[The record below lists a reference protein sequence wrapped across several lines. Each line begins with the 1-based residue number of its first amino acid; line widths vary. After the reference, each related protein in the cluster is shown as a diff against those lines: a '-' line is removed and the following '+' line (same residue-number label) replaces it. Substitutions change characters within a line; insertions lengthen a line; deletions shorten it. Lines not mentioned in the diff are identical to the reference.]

1 MASGTQSYSNTSGS
15 LIDPARRVWEDRDKH
30 KKKIE
35 GFKRRLNTI
44 YDMYSQDVMG
54 AASQT
59 PMLSAGSDF
68 LLEPGAKSLPPA
80 QDLLE
85 GSSDGSASN
94 AIVDVLGTISDDIA
108 AQNQLVA
115 FQTKALTDLLS
126 TTKKLAAD
134 DKRLRKERRLEA
146 GEDLSGT
153 QGVVKKLAAGGG
165 GGGGGGGIFGAIDAI
180 TDTIQLVRMFRKGK
194 WLSKLTNLG
203 KGFNFKNPFKGWNK
217 ASKVN
222 NVVPNSRILEASNL
236 TSFKKS
242 GEVTSLG
249 KNSKILDSI
258 NIGAEVVPDVAKTSN
273 KIVKTGN
280 LTNRIANNT
289 VDASRSL
296 SNVNDLSKVVDI
308 KNLNKVEKVVDPVS
322 AITKVDNLIPPG
334 SSKVLKGLN
343 KSPLKFA
350 IPGVSG
356 VSGIANIASGNYAEG
371 ALDLAD
377 AGTDVAIATGAMS
390 TTTGAGAVMGPA
402 IAVTGA
408 GLVSGWLGELTR
420 GTDDWVRGDGK
431 NAVRNA
437 LGDITAF
444 GSAALETIGTPF
456 TGLFS
461 GIDSLIKHGN
471 FSESNKKMAKV
482 DSNIREGFRK
492 FFNAIDFMDV
502 VSDDVG
508 GFGTLSWYGKE
519 NVDEANKQL
528 LEDKG
533 ITDENEN
540 VETNKETKEKLI
552 TSSANMIE
560 KTTDIEKSI
569 IKTVLD
575 GGTSGDE
582 DLDQR
587 IFNHYKILEL
597 KSKIAAAE
605 PGSSKELDAMMEELM
620 GLESGEINA
629 ERPVFTSG
637 DDVSSVTNGDQNNI
651 TTANN
656 TTGDINNI
664 SKSDNTVNKLLTE
677 KVIETGEVEKPII
690 VNVANNNTGTSSQGN
705 ESSGEHVTQLNDS
718 NTDAFKNLNLQS
730 VIAA

>member
-1 MASGTQSYSNTSGS
+1 MASGTQSYTTTSGS

-44 YDMYSQDVMG
+44 YDMYSQDVLG

-134 DKRLRKERRLEA
+134 EKRLRKERRLEA

-153 QGVVKKLAAGGG
+153 QGVVKKLAGGRGGG
-165 GGGGGGGIFGAIDAI
+165 GGGFDLFGAIDGI

-194 WLSKLTNLG
+194 WLSKLNKG
-203 KGFNFKNPFKGWNK
+203 MKGFNFKNPFKGWNK

-236 TSFKKS
+236 TSFKPS
-242 GEVTSLG
+242 GATTSLG
-249 KNSKILDSI
+249 KNAKILDAI
-258 NIGAEVVPDVAKTSN
+258 EVGSEVIPPSSVTN
-273 KIVKTGN
+273 NLVKTATN
-280 LTNRIANNT
+280 TNRIVNNT
-289 VDASRSL
+289 SDASRSL
-296 SNVNDLSKVVDI
+296 SNVNDLSKVIDV
-308 KNLNKVEKVVDPVS
+308 KNLNKVDKVVDPVS
-322 AITKVDNLIPPG
+322 AITKVDNIIPPG
-334 SSKVLKGLN
+334 TSKALKGLN
-343 KSPLKFA
+343 KTPLKYA
-350 IPGVSG
+350 IPGMSG
-356 VSGIANIASGNYAEG
+356 VSGIANIATGNYAEG

-377 AGTDVAIATGAMS
+377 AGTDVAIETGAMS
-390 TTTGAGAVMGPA
+390 TTTGAGALMGPA

-456 TGLFS
+456 TGLFA

-492 FFNAIDFMDV
+492 FFNAVDFMDV

-508 GFGTLSWYGKE
+508 GWGTLSWYGKE
-519 NVDEANKQL
+519 NVDEANEQL
-528 LEDKG
+528 LKDKG
-533 ITDENEN
+533 ITTENEN

-587 IFNHYKILEL
+587 IFNHYRILEL
-597 KSKIAAAE
+597 KSKIASAE
-605 PGSSKELDAMMEELM
+605 PGSSKELDAMMEELT

-664 SKSDNTVNKLLTE
+664 SKSTNTVNKVLNEKVTE
-677 KVIETGEVEKPII
+677 KPPEKPII
-690 VNVANNNTGTSSQGN
+690 VNVAYNDTGSGNSQSN
-705 ESSGEHVTQLNDS
+705 ETSGEHVTKLNDS

>member
-1 MASGTQSYSNTSGS
+1 MASGTQSYTTTSGS

-44 YDMYSQDVMG
+44 YDMYSQDVLG
-54 AASQT
+54 ASSQT
-59 PMLSAGSDF
+59 PMLSSGSDF

-134 DKRLRKERRLEA
+134 EKRLRKERRLEA

-153 QGVVKKLAAGGG
+153 QGVVKKLAGGRGGG
-165 GGGGGGGIFGAIDAI
+165 GGGFDLFGAIDGI

-194 WLSKLTNLG
+194 WLSKLKG
-203 KGFNFKNPFKGWNK
+203 MKGFNFKNPFKGWNK

-236 TSFKKS
+236 TSFKPS
-242 GEVTSLG
+242 GATTSLG
-249 KNSKILDSI
+249 KNAKILDAI
-258 NIGAEVVPDVAKTSN
+258 EVGSEVIPPSSVTN
-273 KIVKTGN
+273 NLVKTATN
-280 LTNRIANNT
+280 TNRIVNNT
-289 VDASRSL
+289 SDASRSL
-296 SNVNDLSKVVDI
+296 SNVNDLSKVIDV
-308 KNLNKVEKVVDPVS
+308 KNLNKVDKVVDPVS
-322 AITKVDNLIPPG
+322 AITKVDNIIPPG
-334 SSKVLKGLN
+334 TSKALKGLN
-343 KSPLKFA
+343 KTPLKYA
-350 IPGVSG
+350 IPGLSGVSG
-356 VSGIANIASGNYAEG
+356 VSNMLSGNYAEG

-456 TGLFS
+456 TGLFA

-492 FFNAIDFMDV
+492 FFNAVDFMDV

-508 GFGTLSWYGKE
+508 GWGTLSWYGKE
-519 NVDEANKQL
+519 NVDEANEQL
-528 LEDKG
+528 LKDKG
-533 ITDENEN
+533 ITTENEN

-587 IFNHYKILEL
+587 IFNHYRILEL
-597 KSKIAAAE
+597 KSKIASAE
-605 PGSSKELDAMMEELM
+605 PGSSKELDAMMEELT

-664 SKSDNTVNKLLTE
+664 SKSTNTVNKVLNEKVTE
-677 KVIETGEVEKPII
+677 KPPEKPII
-690 VNVANNNTGTSSQGN
+690 VNVANNDTGSGNSQSN
-705 ESSGEHVTQLNDS
+705 ETSGEHVTKLNDS

>member
-1 MASGTQSYSNTSGS
+1 MASGTQSYTTTSGS

-44 YDMYSQDVMG
+44 YDMYSQDVLG

-134 DKRLRKERRLEA
+134 EKRLRKERRLEA

-153 QGVVKKLAAGGG
+153 QGVVKKLAGGRGGG
-165 GGGGGGGIFGAIDAI
+165 GGGFDLFGAIDGI

-194 WLSKLTNLG
+194 WLSKLNKG
-203 KGFNFKNPFKGWNK
+203 MKGFNFKNPFKGWNK

-236 TSFKKS
+236 TSFKPS
-242 GEVTSLG
+242 GATTSLG
-249 KNSKILDSI
+249 KNAKILDAI
-258 NIGAEVVPDVAKTSN
+258 EVGSEVIPPSSVTN
-273 KIVKTGN
+273 NLVKTATN
-280 LTNRIANNT
+280 TNRIVNNT
-289 VDASRSL
+289 SDASRSL
-296 SNVNDLSKVVDI
+296 SNVNDLSKVIDV
-308 KNLNKVEKVVDPVS
+308 KNLNKVDKVVDPVS
-322 AITKVDNLIPPG
+322 AITKVDNIIPPG
-334 SSKVLKGLN
+334 TSKALKGLN
-343 KSPLKFA
+343 KTPLKYA
-350 IPGVSG
+350 IPGMSG
-356 VSGIANIASGNYAEG
+356 VSGIANIATGNYAEG

-431 NAVRNA
+431 NSVRNA

-456 TGLFS
+456 TGLFA

-492 FFNAIDFMDV
+492 FFNAVDFMDV

-508 GFGTLSWYGKE
+508 GWGTLSWYGKE
-519 NVDEANKQL
+519 NVDEANEQL
-528 LEDKG
+528 LKDKG
-533 ITDENEN
+533 ITTENEN

-587 IFNHYKILEL
+587 IFNHYRILEL
-597 KSKIAAAE
+597 KSKIASAE
-605 PGSSKELDAMMEELM
+605 PGSSKELDAMMEELT

-664 SKSDNTVNKLLTE
+664 SKSTNTVNKVLNEKVTE
-677 KVIETGEVEKPII
+677 KPPEKPII
-690 VNVANNNTGTSSQGN
+690 VNVANNDTGSGNSQSN
-705 ESSGEHVTQLNDS
+705 ETSGEHVTKLNDS

>member
-1 MASGTQSYSNTSGS
+1 MASGTQSYTTTSGS

-44 YDMYSQDVMG
+44 YDMYSQEVLG

-80 QDLLE
+80 QDLIE

-134 DKRLRKERRLEA
+134 EKRLRKERRLEA

-153 QGVVKKLAAGGG
+153 QGVIKKLAGGKSGGG
-165 GGGGGGGIFGAIDAI
+165 GGGFDLFGAIDGI

-194 WLSKLTNLG
+194 WLSKLNKG
-203 KGFNFKNPFKGWNK
+203 MKGFNFKNPFKNWGK
-217 ASKVN
+217 ASKAS
-222 NVVPNSRILEASNL
+222 NVKSTSNLLEASNL

-249 KNSKILDSI
+249 KNAKIFDAI
-258 NIGAEVVPDVAKTSN
+258 ETTAEVIPPGSTVNNLVKTATNTN
-273 KIVKTGN
+273 KIV
-280 LTNRIANNT
+280 NNT
-289 VDASRSL
+289 SDASRSL
-296 SNVNDLSKVVDI
+296 SNVNDLSKVIDV
-308 KNLNKVEKVVDPVS
+308 KNLNKVDKVVEPVS
-322 AITKVDNLIPPG
+322 AITKVDNIIPPG
-334 SSKVLKGLN
+334 ASKAIKGLN
-343 KSPLKFA
+343 KTPLKYA

-390 TTTGAGAVMGPA
+390 TTSGAGAVMGPA

-420 GTDDWVRGDGK
+420 GTDEWVRGDGK

-492 FFNAIDFMDV
+492 FFNAVDFMDV

-508 GFGTLSWYGKE
+508 GWGTLSWYGKE
-519 NVDEANKQL
+519 NVDEANEQL
-528 LEDKG
+528 LKDKG
-533 ITDENEN
+533 ITTENEN
-540 VETNKETKEKLI
+540 VETNNETKEKLI

-582 DLDQR
+582 ELDQR
-587 IFNHYKILEL
+587 IFNHYRILEL
-597 KSKIAAAE
+597 KSKIASAE
-605 PGSSKELDAMMEELM
+605 PGSSKELDAMMEELA

-629 ERPVFTSG
+629 ERPIFTSG
-637 DDVSSVTNGDQNNI
+637 DDVSSVTNGDETNI

-664 SKSDNTVNKLLTE
+664 SKSDNTVNKVLNQKVTE
-677 KVIETGEVEKPII
+677 TPQEKPII
-690 VNVANNNTGTSSQGN
+690 VNVANNNTGGNSQGN
-705 ESSGEHVTQLNDS
+705 ETSGEHVTKLNDS

-730 VIAA
+730 VVAA

>member
-1 MASGTQSYSNTSGS
+1 MASGTQSYTTTSGS

-44 YDMYSQDVMG
+44 YDMYSQDVLG
-54 AASQT
+54 ASSQK
-59 PMLSAGSDF
+59 PMLSAVSDF

-134 DKRLRKERRLEA
+134 EKRLRKERRLEA

-153 QGVVKKLAAGGG
+153 QGVVKKLAGGRGGG
-165 GGGGGGGIFGAIDAI
+165 GGGFDLFGAIDGI

-194 WLSKLTNLG
+194 WLSKLNKG
-203 KGFNFKNPFKGWNK
+203 MKGFNFKNPFKGWNK

-236 TSFKKS
+236 TSFKPS
-242 GEVTSLG
+242 GATTSLG
-249 KNSKILDSI
+249 KNAKILDAI
-258 NIGAEVVPDVAKTSN
+258 EVGSEVIPPSSVTN
-273 KIVKTGN
+273 NLVKTATN
-280 LTNRIANNT
+280 TNRIVNNT
-289 VDASRSL
+289 SDASRSL
-296 SNVNDLSKVVDI
+296 SNVNDLSKVIDV
-308 KNLNKVEKVVDPVS
+308 KNLNKVDKVVDPVS
-322 AITKVDNLIPPG
+322 AITKVDNIIPPG
-334 SSKVLKGLN
+334 TSKALKGLN
-343 KSPLKFA
+343 KTPLKYA
-350 IPGVSG
+350 IPGMSG

-456 TGLFS
+456 TGLFA

-492 FFNAIDFMDV
+492 FFNAVDFMDV

-508 GFGTLSWYGKE
+508 GWGTLSWYGKE
-519 NVDEANKQL
+519 NVDEANEQL
-528 LEDKG
+528 LKDKG
-533 ITDENEN
+533 ITTENEN

-587 IFNHYKILEL
+587 IFNHYRILEL
-597 KSKIAAAE
+597 KSKIASAE
-605 PGSSKELDAMMEELM
+605 PGSSKELDAMMEELT

-664 SKSDNTVNKLLTE
+664 SKSTNTVNKVLNEKVTE
-677 KVIETGEVEKPII
+677 KPPEKPII
-690 VNVANNNTGTSSQGN
+690 VNVANNDTGSGNSQSN
-705 ESSGEHVTQLNDS
+705 ETSGEHVTKLNDS

>member
-1 MASGTQSYSNTSGS
+1 MASGTQSYSTTSGS

-44 YDMYSQDVMG
+44 YDMYSQDVLG

-59 PMLSAGSDF
+59 PMLSSGSDF

-80 QDLLE
+80 QDLIE

-94 AIVDVLGTISDDIA
+94 AIVDVLSTISDDIA

-153 QGVVKKLAAGGG
+153 QGVVKKLAAVGGG
-165 GGGGGGGIFGAIDAI
+165 GGQGLLGNIADIADIVQMGNM
-180 TDTIQLVRMFRKGK
+180 LRKTK
-194 WLSKLTNLG
+194 WLTKLKG
-203 KGFNFKNPFKGWNK
+203 MKGFNFKNPFKNWNK

-222 NVVPNSRILEASNL
+222 NVVPNSRILQASNL
-236 TSFKKS
+236 ESFKPS
-242 GEVTSLG
+242 GSITSLG
-249 KNSKILDSI
+249 VGGGKKIDAIEATLGVIPKSSTVNQI
-258 NIGAEVVPDVAKTSN
+258 VNNATSA
-273 KIVKTGN
+273 
-280 LTNRIANNT
+280 NRIVDT
-289 VDASRSL
+289 SVDASRSL
-296 SNVNDLSKVVDI
+296 SNVNDLSKVIDV
-308 KNLNKVEKVVDPVS
+308 KNLNKVDKVVDPVS
-322 AITKVDNLIPPG
+322 AITKVDGIIPPG
-334 SSKVLKGLN
+334 VNTNVLKGLKN
-343 KSPLKFA
+343 SPIKYAL
-350 IPGVSG
+350 PGASLVSG
-356 VSGIANIASGNYAEG
+356 GANLMQGNFAEAG
-371 ALDLAD
+371 LDLAD
-377 AGTDVAIATGAMS
+377 ASLDVGVMTGAVS

-420 GTDDWVRGDGK
+420 GTDEWVRGDGK
-431 NAVRNA
+431 NSVRNA

-456 TGLFS
+456 TGLFA
-461 GIDSLIKHGN
+461 GIDSLIKHGD
-471 FSESNKKMAKV
+471 FSESNKKMSKV
-482 DSNIREGFRK
+482 DANIREGFRK
-492 FFNAIDFMDV
+492 FFNAVDFMDV

-508 GFGTLSWYGKE
+508 GWGTLSWYGKE

-533 ITDENEN
+533 ITNENEN

-629 ERPVFTSG
+629 ERPVFTGG

-690 VNVANNNTGTSSQGN
+690 VNVANNNTGTSQNN
-705 ESSGEHVTQLNDS
+705 ESSGEVVTQLNDS

>member
-1 MASGTQSYSNTSGS
+1 MASGTQSYTTTSGS

-44 YDMYSQDVMG
+44 YDMYSQDVLG
-54 AASQT
+54 ASSQT
-59 PMLSAGSDF
+59 PMLSSGSDF

-134 DKRLRKERRLEA
+134 EKRLRKERRLEA

-153 QGVVKKLAAGGG
+153 QGVVKKLAGGRGGG
-165 GGGGGGGIFGAIDAI
+165 GGGFDLFGAIDGI

-194 WLSKLTNLG
+194 WLSKLKG
-203 KGFNFKNPFKGWNK
+203 MKGFNFKNPFKNWNK

-236 TSFKKS
+236 TSFKPS
-242 GEVTSLG
+242 GATTSLG
-249 KNSKILDSI
+249 KNAKILDAI
-258 NIGAEVVPDVAKTSN
+258 EVGSEVIPPSSVTN
-273 KIVKTGN
+273 NLVKTATN
-280 LTNRIANNT
+280 TNRIVNNT
-289 VDASRSL
+289 SDASRSL
-296 SNVNDLSKVVDI
+296 SNVNDLSKVIDV
-308 KNLNKVEKVVDPVS
+308 KNLNKVDKVVDPVS
-322 AITKVDNLIPPG
+322 AITKVDNIIPPG
-334 SSKVLKGLN
+334 TSKALKGLN
-343 KSPLKFA
+343 KTPLKYA
-350 IPGVSG
+350 IPGMSG
-356 VSGIANIASGNYAEG
+356 VSGIANIATGNYAEG

-456 TGLFS
+456 TGLFA

-492 FFNAIDFMDV
+492 FFNAVDFMDV

-508 GFGTLSWYGKE
+508 GWGTLSWYGKE
-519 NVDEANKQL
+519 NVDEANEQL
-528 LEDKG
+528 LKDKG
-533 ITDENEN
+533 ITTENEN

-587 IFNHYKILEL
+587 IFNHYRILEL
-597 KSKIAAAE
+597 KSKIASAE
-605 PGSSKELDAMMEELM
+605 PGSSKELDAMMEELT

-637 DDVSSVTNGDQNNI
+637 DDVSSVTNGDQTNI

-664 SKSDNTVNKLLTE
+664 SKSTNTVNKVLNEKVTE
-677 KVIETGEVEKPII
+677 KPPEKPII
-690 VNVANNNTGTSSQGN
+690 VNVANNDTGSGNSQSN
-705 ESSGEHVTQLNDS
+705 ETSGEHVTKLNDS